1 MLSIKSLIK
10 TEEEYDNALE
20 RAYQLTQ
27 LDLEEESAELAELE
41 LLSVLIEQYEKV
53 HYPIAP
59 PHPIEAIKFQLDQMG
74 LSEADLGRIL
84 GSRSHKSEILS
95 GKRKM
100 SISMIRILNKELKIP
115 AETLIAAY

>member
-1 MLSIKSLIK
+1 MLYIKGLIK
-10 TEEEYDNALE
+10 TEEEYENALE
-20 RAYQLTQ
+20 RAYSLIQ
-27 LDLEEESAELAELE
+27 LDLKEDSAELAELE

-53 HYPIAP
+53 HCPIAP

-74 LSEADLGRIL
+74 MSEADLSRIL
-84 GSRSHKSEILS
+84 GSRSHKSEILN

-100 SISMIRILNKELKIP
+100 SISMIRILNRELKIP